1 MRRALSIAI
10 VLAATL
16 ALVPNA
22 ARAQADAPR
31 RADPQVVLVGD
42 VDVPAGSVVG
52 EVVVIRGDVT
62 VEGVVD
68 GDVIVLRGAITVAG
82 QVRGDVVSVSGRV
95 RLRPTAQVG
104 GSVLA
109 GETAEVEA
117 GAQVAGGV
125 TQGVRYTLGSAVGT
139 IGALLAPAAFSLST
153 LLLLALLLLLAPRG
167 LERAG
172 RAGREAPFASAGW
185 GALAAIVVA
194 LGGVLLTATVVGMPL
209 GVALLLAWWL
219 FAMVGI
225 AVTTWMIG
233 RLVVREP
240 RSRVGALFSGW
251 GIATALGLVPFVN
264 VAWWIVAGLFG
275 WGAVVVATWGVRRS
289 ERDWPDAP
297 AGKGGKHR
305 AGRATAPGTLP
316 GDDEDVPAP
325 RLG

>member
-1 MRRALSIAI
+1 M
-10 VLAATL
+10 VLA
-16 ALVPNA
+16 
-22 ARAQADAPR
+22 
-31 RADPQVVLVGD
+31 GD

-125 TQGVRYTLGSAVGT
+125 TQGVRYTLGSAAGT

-172 RAGREAPFASAGW
+172 RAGRESPFASAGW
-185 GALAAIVVA
+185 GVLAAVAVA
-194 LGGVLLTATVVGMPL
+194 LGGVLLTAT
-209 GVALLLAWWL
+209 
-219 FAMVGI
+219 
-225 AVTTWMIG
+225 G
-233 RLVVREP
+233 RRDAARRRAP
-240 RSRVGALFSGW
+240 PG
-251 GIATALGLVPFVN
+251 
-264 VAWWIVAGLFG
+264 
-275 WGAVVVATWGVRRS
+275 VVAVRDGRDRGHDVDDRPPRRPRAPLAAPARCSRGGGSRRRS
-289 ERDWPDAP
+289 ASCRS
-297 AGKGGKHR
+297 
-305 AGRATAPGTLP
+305 
-316 GDDEDVPAP
+316 
-325 RLG
+325 